1 MKFLSEFD
9 SFLMYIDNHT
19 ISQNFLK
26 ISMFSNKKFTFSS
39 SAQLFEKINISHK
52 ISISFSQNWHFCTKL
67 MLRKTL
73 VTLLQRLHDMILS
86 LGGKVFNLLENCYF
100 DSKISFYWYFGQK
113 CHFPSKIYIS
123 GSINSLEKS
132 SNFFEKGVN
141 LDVNLEN
148 NDNWFQK

>member
-39 SAQLFEKINISHK
+39 SAQLFEKVNISHK
-52 ISISFSQNWHFCTKL
+52 ISIFFSQNWHFCTKL
-67 MLRKTL
+67 MLIKTL

-86 LGGKVFNLLENCYF
+86 LGGKVFHLLENCDF

-123 GSINSLEKS
+123 GGINSLEKS

>member
-1 MKFLSEFD
+1 
-9 SFLMYIDNHT
+9 MYIDNHT
-19 ISQNFLK
+19 KSQNFLK
-26 ISMFSNKKFTFSS
+26 ISMFSNKMFTFSS
-39 SAQLFEKINISHK
+39 SAQLFEKVNISHE
-52 ISISFSQNWHFCTKL
+52 ISIFFFPQNWHFCTKL
-67 MLRKTL
+67 MLRKLL

-86 LGGKVFNLLENCYF
+86 LGGKVFHLLENCYF

-123 GSINSLEKS
+123 GGINSLEKS

>member
-1 MKFLSEFD
+1 
-9 SFLMYIDNHT
+9 
-19 ISQNFLK
+19 
-26 ISMFSNKKFTFSS
+26 
-39 SAQLFEKINISHK
+39 
-52 ISISFSQNWHFCTKL
+52 

-86 LGGKVFNLLENCYF
+86 LWGQ
-100 DSKISFYWYFGQK
+100 SISFVGKLLLLFKNIILLIFGQK

-123 GSINSLEKS
+123 GGINSLEKS
-132 SNFFEKGVN
+132 SKFFEKGVN

>member
-39 SAQLFEKINISHK
+39 SAQLFEKVNISHK
-52 ISISFSQNWHFCTKL
+52 ISILFSQNGHFYTKL

-73 VTLLQRLHDMILS
+73 LTLLQRLHDMILS
-86 LGGKVFNLLENCYF
+86 LGGKVFHLLENCYF
-100 DSKISFYWYFGQK
+100 DSKISFYWYFWQK

-123 GSINSLEKS
+123 GGINSLEKS